1 MKWVLY
7 LWDEREWTW
16 YVIRGERAISPRTR
30 TIAVFGRVGR
40 VFKWVKR
47 RKKNMTGSDIRGIR
61 IIGRIVYMREG
72 DG

>member
-1 MKWVLY
+1 
-7 LWDEREWTW
+7 
-16 YVIRGERAISPRTR
+16 
-30 TIAVFGRVGR
+30 